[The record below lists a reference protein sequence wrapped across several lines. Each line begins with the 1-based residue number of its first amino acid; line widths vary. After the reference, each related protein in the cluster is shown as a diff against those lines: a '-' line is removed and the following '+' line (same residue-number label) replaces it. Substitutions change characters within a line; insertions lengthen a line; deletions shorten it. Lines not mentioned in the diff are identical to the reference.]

1 MPPKKDVPMSFR
13 VSQEFRAALKA
24 AAEAEHRSQANMLHV
39 MLLAYCER
47 RGIKLPAERARVSRG
62 KAKK

>member
-1 MPPKKDVPMSFR
+1 MPQPKDVPMSFR

-39 MLLAYCER
+39 MLLEYCER
-47 RGIKLPAERARVSRG
+47 HNIRVSGKRASVSRG